1 MRSGR
6 LFERVSATRGT
17 GVLYSTGGPALP
29 TAVTKDRPVDAGFIA
44 IVDSFDIDARHT
56 ELV

>member
-1 MRSGR
+1 MTTGA
-6 LFERVSATRGT
+6 LLERVSATRGT
-17 GVLYSTGGPALP
+17 GVLYSTGRPAVLS
-29 TAVTKDRPVDAGFIA
+29 AITKDRPVDAGFMA